1 MFVKGNLAALQS
13 ACERNGIAI
22 QKEKNK
28 VIEGWEG
35 KEKGMLQVL
44 WERGFINTTEGE
56 KKSLPE
62 LLHQGLH

>member
-22 QKEKNK
+22 QEGKNK

-35 KEKGMLQVL
+35 QKECCKSFGREASLIQQK
-44 WERGFINTTEGE
+44 E

-62 LLHQGLH
+62 LV